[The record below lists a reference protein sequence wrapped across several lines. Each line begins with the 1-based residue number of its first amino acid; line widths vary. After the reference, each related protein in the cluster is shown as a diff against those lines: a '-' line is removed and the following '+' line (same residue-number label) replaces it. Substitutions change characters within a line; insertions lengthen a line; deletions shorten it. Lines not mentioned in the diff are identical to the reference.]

1 MFPGLSSLG
10 LSLSGDGPVSQRIDA
25 KKGDRNFV
33 FQVGSG
39 LSADTGGNS
48 GTGTAGSAL
57 PSSVAANLGP
67 WLLGA
72 AVLLALVILW
82 PSRRRS

>member
-1 MFPGLSSLG
+1 MALPFPLNLSAA
-10 LSLSGDGPVSQRIDA
+10 LSGDGPVSQRIDA

-48 GTGTAGSAL
+48 GAGSSGSSLPVAVGNVGPWVLAAAVVLAVVLFLL
-57 PSSVAANLGP
+57 PSRKS
-67 WLLGA
+67 
-72 AVLLALVILW
+72 
-82 PSRRRS
+82 